1 MRALIAI
8 ACFGAVLIALGVLA
22 HHAAGRVSAI
32 RRRAG
37 AIDPHTNPHTN
48 PHGDVPRI
56 PVHMIGDRDV

>member
-8 ACFGAVLIALGVLA
+8 ACFGAVLIALSVLA
-22 HHAAGRVSAI
+22 HQAAARVIAS
-32 RRRAG
+32 RRRAD
-37 AIDPHTNPHTN
+37 ALDPHNN

>member
-8 ACFGAVLIALGVLA
+8 ACLGAVLIALGVLA
-22 HHAAGRVSAI
+22 NHAAGRVSAI
-32 RRRAG
+32 RRRAD
-37 AIDPHTNPHTN
+37 ALDPQSN